1 MFRGTAEKVGSYDSG
16 KENSSRGKKTCND
29 YLLGFKTLVYVIVKK
44 KTAQT
49 VGLVSWKPDQNLLP
63 WNHGQKTKKV
73 FNAGLKIVL
82 FPTTSDPKLGT
93 NLVAIELGSKRS

>member
-1 MFRGTAEKVGSYDSG
+1 MA
-16 KENSSRGKKTCND
+16 KK
-29 YLLGFKTLVYVIVKK
+29 
-44 KTAQT
+44 Q
-49 VGLVSWKPDQNLLP
+49 
-63 WNHGQKTKKV
+63 KKV